1 MPVREEAGRE
11 GAARGAAGEGTQR
24 GLTPGGCGG
33 CGAGRCLIA
42 SAALSRARSWLLG
55 VVLAAWGSSA
65 AAAGTGAGPRPVRAE
80 PAAVEGLRVALS
92 ERCAAQVR
100 SELLAGQRRTDGCG
114 QDRELAGRALVRRG
128 DAFGFVERREV
139 DLTALRLVLGVAR
152 RCRQWPLRHP
162 DRDVLRRTDV
172 DDAGC
177 RLRRYQGEV
186 SLVFIDREGG
196 RHELL
201 PPVHTDRDGR
211 VWLRFSALDR
221 ALRALGG
228 GPLDG
233 YARIELGAAGWAGH
247 VDLAQLL
254 RFRADWHMTWLLRG
268 RGAPGLFAVRHP
280 GHRGADEA
288 RTLAAEALLARQ
300 ARDYERVEAGELSPR
315 AFLER
320 HPRSPYQRR
329 VESWLR
335 ARSLAAQPAGASAA
349 GEGAAVGDTAGERSD
364 GEGTAGDTAAGE
376 GSAASVG
383 GGRRGG
389 TIGGNG
395 P

>member
-1 MPVREEAGRE
+1 
-11 GAARGAAGEGTQR
+11 
-24 GLTPGGCGG
+24 
-33 CGAGRCLIA
+33 
-42 SAALSRARSWLLG
+42 
-55 VVLAAWGSSA
+55 
-65 AAAGTGAGPRPVRAE
+65 
-80 PAAVEGLRVALS
+80 VEGLGVALS
-92 ERCAAQVR
+92 ERCGAQVR
-100 SELLAGQRRTDGCG
+100 SELLAGQRRNEACG
-114 QDRELAGRALVRRG
+114 QDRELAGRALVHRG
-128 DAFGFVERREV
+128 DVFGFVERREV
-139 DLTALRLVLGVAR
+139 DLTALQLVLGVAR

-162 DRDVLRRTDV
+162 QRDVLRRTDV

-177 RLRRYQGEV
+177 RLRRYEGEV
-186 SLVFIDREGG
+186 SLVFVDREGG
-196 RHELL
+196 RHEPL

-211 VWLRFSALDR
+211 VRLRFSALER

-228 GPLDG
+228 GTLDG

-268 RGAPGLFAVRHP
+268 RGAPGLFAVRHA

-288 RTLAAEALLARQ
+288 QTLAAEALLARQ
-300 ARDYERVEAGELSPR
+300 ARDYERVEAGELSAR

-320 HPRSPYQRR
+320 YPRSPYQRR

-335 ARSLAAQPAGASAA
+335 ARSVAAQPAG
-349 GEGAAVGDTAGERSD
+349 EGST
-364 GEGTAGDTAAGE
+364 GE
-376 GSAASVG
+376 GSTGRVG

-389 TIGGNG
+389 TIGGSG